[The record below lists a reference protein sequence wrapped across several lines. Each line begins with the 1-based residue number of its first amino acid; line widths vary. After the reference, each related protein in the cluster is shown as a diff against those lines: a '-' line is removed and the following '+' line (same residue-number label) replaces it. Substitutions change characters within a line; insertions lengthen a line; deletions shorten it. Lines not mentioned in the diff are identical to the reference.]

1 MGKRIYLIILI
12 MINKLPDDI
21 FLYISDNFLDKNKIR
36 LLNTCDLYSNYEKQ
50 QNNIIIKK
58 SAYKIALFYLIK
70 KKQINLF
77 REIDK
82 TLKRKFYLSTGGI
95 IRFNNKCLMYA
106 PHVQYGICRFCNE
119 HLNKHSYSKM
129 MDIYFQLTTK

>member
-1 MGKRIYLIILI
+1 MGKKNYSTILI

-36 LLNTCDLYSNYEKQ
+36 LLNTCDLYSKYEKH

-70 KKQINLF
+70 KKQIFLF

-95 IRFNNKCLMYA
+95 IRFNDKCLMYA
-106 PHVQYGICRFCNE
+106 PHVQYGICRFCQQ
-119 HLNKHSYSKM
+119 HANKHPYNKM
-129 MDIYFQLTTK
+129 MNIYFELTTK

>member
-1 MGKRIYLIILI
+1 

-21 FLYISDNFLDKNKIR
+21 FLYISDNFLDKNHQR
-36 LLNTCDLYSNYEKQ
+36 LLNTCHLYSDYETQ
-50 QNNIIIKK
+50 QKNNLIKK
-58 SAYKIALFYLIK
+58 SSYKIALFYLIK
-70 KKQINLF
+70 KKQIFLF

-95 IRFNNKCLMYA
+95 IRFNDKCLMYA
-106 PHVQYGICRFCNE
+106 PHVQYGICRFCNQ
-119 HLNKHSYSKM
+119 HLNKHSYTKM